1 MASGVWAVGLKDYS
15 GLSDL
20 EKKKRKNCN
29 NIPLTELQ
37 MGLHAAKSRRE
48 LPSER

>member
-20 EKKKRKNCN
+20 EKKKGK
-29 NIPLTELQ
+29 IVTIFL
-37 MGLHAAKSRRE
+37 
-48 LPSER
+48 